1 MSGRR
6 TQQLI
11 GIVVAWLFAAACG
24 NTSPTAQVTSIT
36 VAGNP
41 TLNGIGQTAQL
52 TATAKFSDGTTQD
65 VTSKATWQTGN
76 AAFVSVSSS
85 GVVTGTGFGQTSITA
100 TDQSVS
106 GSLTV
111 ATVLTNLTGT
121 WKGSGTDSTGTTQ
134 FTSVLTQA
142 ATAVSGSSTFTAG
155 GATGN
160 GSFSGTVNPSGT
172 NFTFAVAVTAAVG
185 TQTCTINL
193 NGIGQLNGNVLT
205 GTYSGTNSC
214 SGNISNGQFA
224 LTKQ

>member
-1 MSGRR
+1 M
-6 TQQLI
+6 
-11 GIVVAWLFAAACG
+11 VAVWLFAAACG
-24 NTSPTAQVTSIT
+24 STSPTAQLTSIT
-36 VAGNP
+36 VTGNP

-52 TATAKFSDGTTQD
+52 SAMAKFSDGTTQD

-76 AAFVSVSSS
+76 AAFVSVSST
-85 GVVTGTGFGQTSITA
+85 GVATGTGFGQTSISA

-121 WKGSGTDSTGTTQ
+121 WKGTGTDSSGSTQ

-142 ATAVSGSSTFTAG
+142 ATAVSGSSTFTSG

-160 GSFSGTVNPSGT
+160 GSFTGTVNPAGT
-172 NFTFAVAVTAAVG
+172 NFTFAVAVSASVG
-185 TQTCTINL
+185 SQTCTINL
-193 NGIGQLNGNVLT
+193 SGIGQLNGNVLT

-214 SGNISNGQFA
+214 AGNIANGQFA